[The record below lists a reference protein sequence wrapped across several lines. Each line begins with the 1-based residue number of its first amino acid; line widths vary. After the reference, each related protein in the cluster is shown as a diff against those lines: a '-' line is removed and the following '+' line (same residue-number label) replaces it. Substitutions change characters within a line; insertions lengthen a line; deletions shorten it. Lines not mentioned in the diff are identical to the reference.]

1 MLSPHFSLEEL
12 TASDTAARKGIDNTP
27 PPDARAALVRTAIGL
42 ETVRALLGVPLL
54 VSSGYRCPALNK
66 LVGGQPA
73 SQHMRGEAA
82 DFTAPQFGPPEA
94 IVKRLDDYRVF
105 DQLILEFGR
114 WVHVSFTDKPR
125 REVLVIDAKGTRPW
139 TP

>member
-27 PPDARAALVRTAIGL
+27 TLEARAALVRTALGL
-42 ETVRALLGVPLL
+42 ETLRALLGAPLL
-54 VSSGYRCPALNK
+54 VSSGYRSPALNK
-66 LVGGQPA
+66 LVGGQPN

-125 REVLVIDAKGTRPW
+125 RQVLVIDAKGTRPW

>member
-27 PPDARAALVRTAIGL
+27 TPEARAALVRTATGL
-42 ETVRALLGVPLL
+42 EAIRALLGAPVL

-66 LVGGQPA
+66 LVGGQPN

-82 DFTAPQFGPPEA
+82 DLIAPQFGPPEA
-94 IVKRLDDYRVF
+94 IVKRLVGALAY

-114 WVHVSFTDKPR
+114 WVHVSFADKPR
-125 REVLVIDAKGTRPW
+125 RQVLVIDAKGTRPW